1 MGCIES
7 KDKGSD
13 KPKKEKE
20 SGKEVKKMSQKN
32 KKGSSRDK
40 KEREKGPG
48 MIGISDCEG
57 DFLEKYKLGR
67 ELGKGGF
74 SIVYQCTSNANGEDY
89 AVKVIDK
96 EALKDD
102 IKLLQREVSIMKKVN
117 HPNILKLHEIYEDE
131 TRVFIVMELVDGS
144 ELFDRIVDKGFY
156 SEKYS
161 RNIIKQILS
170 AVAYLHSQ
178 GIAHRDLKP
187 ENLLCS
193 GEGEDEVVKIADFG
207 LSKIF
212 NEEDKLVTSCGT
224 PGYVAPEVLLCESY
238 DKGVDMW
245 GIGIITYV
253 LLAGYPPF
261 YADEDAAMFERI
273 MSCDYDFDDEC
284 WDDVSELA
292 KDFIQKLLVK
302 EPEKRL
308 NAEEALEH
316 PWLTS
321 DSTSDKP
328 LKIGDKFQ
336 EYNTRRKEEQVVME
350 PNHLIALK

>member
-1 MGCIES
+1 
-7 KDKGSD
+7 
-13 KPKKEKE
+13 
-20 SGKEVKKMSQKN
+20 
-32 KKGSSRDK
+32 
-40 KEREKGPG
+40 
-48 MIGISDCEG
+48 MIGIADVEG
-57 DFLEKYKLGR
+57 EFLDKYKRGK

-74 SIVYQCTSNANGEDY
+74 SIVYQCTSNDDGEEY

-102 IKLLQREVSIMKKVN
+102 IKLLQREVQIMKKVSHN
-117 HPNILKLHEIYEDE
+117 NILKLHEIYEDE
-131 TRVFIVMELVDGS
+131 TRVFIVMELVSGS

-156 SEKYS
+156 NEKYS
-161 RNIIKQILS
+161 KNIVRQILS
-170 AVAYLHSQ
+170 AVAYLHEQ

-193 GEGEDEVVKIADFG
+193 GEGDDEVVKIADFG

-261 YADEDAAMFERI
+261 YADEDTAMFERI
-273 MSCDYDFDDEC
+273 MNCDYDFDDEC

-302 EPEKRL
+302 DPQQRMT
-308 NAEEALEH
+308 AEEAIEH
-316 PWLTS
+316 AWLTTES
-321 DSTSDKP
+321 PDTP
-328 LKIGDKFQ
+328 LKIGVNFT
-336 EYNTRRKEEQVVME
+336 EYNTKRKEEQVFFE
-350 PNHLIALK
+350 PNSLIALK